1 MASDIENEKR
11 SLRRAVLAMRASLPP
26 ELRTEYSRAICRR
39 LYEHPA
45 LSKAERVMLYAAA
58 GTEPD
63 LTELAGLLSE
73 DGKRLY
79 YPVCCAEGLMYAAS
93 PDKPDAWRTGKYGIA
108 EPDPEHSSLISPEK
122 LDAVIVPCIVFDAA
136 HRRLGHGGGYYDRFL
151 PLCTRAVKLAAAFEL
166 QRAAAVPIDSFDVA
180 MDAVATELRIY

>member
-108 EPDPEHSSLISPEK
+108 EPAPENTPLIPPKSLMRSSFPASYLMRRTGVWVT
-122 LDAVIVPCIVFDAA
+122 AVGTMTVSCRSV
-136 HRRLGHGGGYYDRFL
+136 RVL
-151 PLCTRAVKLAAAFEL
+151 
-166 QRAAAVPIDSFDVA
+166 
-180 MDAVATELRIY
+180 